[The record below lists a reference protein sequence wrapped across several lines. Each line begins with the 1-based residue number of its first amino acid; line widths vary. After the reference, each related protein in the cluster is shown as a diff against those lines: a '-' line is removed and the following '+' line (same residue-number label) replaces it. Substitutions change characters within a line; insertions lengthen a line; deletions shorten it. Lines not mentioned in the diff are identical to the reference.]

1 MINQNLKCFMA
12 SLDVDSI
19 FTNVLLHETIK
30 TCIDELFKSELTV
43 SDLEI
48 FEMFSLSLKES
59 IILFDKSQIEGVVMG
74 SRNIFLSYHDSNWLK
89 DCLKDFKPV
98 YYKRFGNDIRK
109 NIFTCLFSVHNTIS
123 LSRHEQVCLMR

>member
-1 MINQNLKCFMA
+1 MINQNLKCFMT
-12 SLDVDSI
+12 SLDMDSI

-59 IILFDKSQIEGVVMG
+59 IILFDKSQIEEVVMG
-74 SRNIFLSYHDSNWLK
+74 SRNIFL
-89 DCLKDFKPV
+89 FIMTV
-98 YYKRFGNDIRK
+98 IG
-109 NIFTCLFSVHNTIS
+109 
-123 LSRHEQVCLMR
+123 

>member
-30 TCIDELFKSELTV
+30 TFIDELFKSELTV

-74 SRNIFLSYHDSNWLK
+74 SRNIFLSYYDSNWLK

-109 NIFTCLFSVHNTIS
+109 NIFACLFSVHNTIS
-123 LSRHEQVCLMR
+123 LSRHE

>member
-30 TCIDELFKSELTV
+30 TFIDELFKSELTV

-74 SRNIFLSYHDSNWLK
+74 SRNIFLSYYDSNWLK

-109 NIFTCLFSVHNTIS
+109 NIFACLFSVHNTIS